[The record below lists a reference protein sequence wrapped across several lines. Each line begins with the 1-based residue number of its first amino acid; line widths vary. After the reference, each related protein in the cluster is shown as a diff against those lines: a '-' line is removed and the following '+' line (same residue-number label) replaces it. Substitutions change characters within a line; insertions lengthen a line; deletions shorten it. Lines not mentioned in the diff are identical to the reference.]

1 MFARRGFTNL
11 LGCVQDTE
19 DNGEDISKGLEVD
32 ISTRQKARNS
42 RPSQQPELASQDK
55 TKVEEMTLLKNSD
68 LLQLIAVI
76 SSMLAALGK
85 KTLKIILVFRIVQ
98 NSVNV
103 I

>member
-1 MFARRGFTNL
+1 MFARTGFTNL

-32 ISTRQKARNS
+32 EKARNS
-42 RPSQQPELASQDK
+42 RPSEQPELASQDK

-68 LLQLIAVI
+68 LLQLIAII
-76 SSMLAALGK
+76 SSMLAASGK